1 MMNSRDIVDEIIKR
15 KDIYIKNRNKKIKK
29 ALTVMSVVLLFTVI
43 GGASVMI
50 GVQRK
55 DTPTKPPKVTLCTGD
70 TTEEKET
77 GTTETTDS
85 SSESINGE
93 SSEDKSEVSDTE
105 SEVPT
110 EESSEVQTSEPTEI
124 PTEEPTEIPTPEIT
138 EEPTEVPTEPKPT
151 EPKPT
156 EPKPTE
162 PEPTEPEPTEP
173 KPTEPEPTEPEPTE
187 PEPTDPPVT
196 DSCESFPPVTDPTEG
211 LVQIGKLESKPFY
224 PKVNPDYY
232 YPPSG
237 GGMSFD
243 SFEGGDPT
251 VEYQLGYEGLFY
263 GNGEPVKYSFFADD
277 YYFIT
282 SDNMPTTVTN
292 YSILGKFLQD
302 EKLCVERLV
311 KEYYG
316 LESKYAIDRIYSGSY
331 IPQNDAYGTEFIVN
345 FKQQGEIGGINT
357 FMTRAYVTLKDTE
370 THRRCDF
377 TYDEIYEYITSLPHF
392 RALLAYSGIDE
403 FTVERKYERYSD
415 DRYHYEFIFI
425 PKTDDYST
433 ACLYR
438 ETKYVMVTGD
448 IVPPGT
454 AEPSKANVN
463 FCAADLPWEVY
474 KTIDLRTF
482 EEAFEDVAAKF
493 EEFGVREYFEK
504 NFVCVM
510 DYERTDLQFY
520 LKFLDENGEIVYC
533 EMRKY
538 GYTSNGK
545 PGAFGPLGLASV
557 RKR

>member
-1 MMNSRDIVDEIIKR
+1 MNSRDIVDEIIKR

-29 ALTVMSVVLLFTVI
+29 AFTVMSVVLLFTVI

-50 GVQRK
+50 EVQRK
-55 DTPTKPPKVTLCTGD
+55 DAPTKPPKVTFVVGD

-77 GTTETTDS
+77 GTTDTADS
-85 SSESINGE
+85 SSASINDE

-110 EESSEVQTSEPTEI
+110 EEPTEILPTEPTEV

-138 EEPTEVPTEPKPT
+138 EDPTEVSTEPKPTEPKPTEPKPT

-162 PEPTEPEPTEP
+162 PEPTDTRETTPT
-173 KPTEPEPTEPEPTE
+173 
-187 PEPTDPPVT
+187 
-196 DSCESFPPVTDPTEG
+196 ESFPPVIDPTEG
-211 LVQIGKLESKPFY
+211 LVQIGKLDSKPFY
-224 PKVNPDYY
+224 PKVDPDYY

-237 GGMSFD
+237 GGIYEEEGFD
-243 SFEGGDPT
+243 SFEGDPT

-292 YSILGKFLQD
+292 YSILGKLLQD

-311 KEYYG
+311 KAYYG
-316 LESKYAIDRIYSGSY
+316 TENTHASDSIYSGFY
-331 IPQNDAYGTEFIVN
+331 VPEDDAYGTEFIVD

-433 ACLYR
+433 AQLYKK
-438 ETKYVMVTGD
+438 TKYVMVTGD
-448 IVPPGT
+448 IVPPGA

-474 KTIDLRTF
+474 KTIDLKTF
-482 EEAFEDVAAKF
+482 EEAFEVVAAEF

-510 DYERTDLQFY
+510 DYERAVLQFY

-533 EMRKY
+533 EMWKY
-538 GYTSNGK
+538 GYKSNGK
-545 PGAFGPLGLASV
+545 PGDSGPLGLASV
-557 RKR
+557 SKR